1 VLRDIDVHDGPPAR
15 KLRQRPGL
23 RAIAFGASTGGLQP
37 LSTILHM
44 LAGRTLNAPLLVALH
59 TPAQFCETV
68 ASTLRRESGRDV
80 VVANGISPIRPDAI
94 HLAPADAHLR
104 VTRLFAQPQAE
115 SVEPCEDDRY
125 RPSVDLLFA
134 SAAQFYGRDLLAIV
148 LTGMGEDG
156 LAGARKVAECGGR
169 VFTQALSTCAATTMP
184 AAVVAAGLSGAEM
197 SPEELAAQILIRRDA
212 AAHV

>member
-1 VLRDIDVHDGPPAR
+1 VLKDIAAPKPPPAR
-15 KLRQRPGL
+15 KLRQPCGL

-37 LSTILHM
+37 LATILHM
-44 LAGRTLNAPLLVALH
+44 LAGRTLEAPLLVALH

-68 ASTLRRESGRDV
+68 ASTLRRESGREV
-80 VVANGISPIRPDAI
+80 IIVNGMSPLRPDAI
-94 HLAPADAHLR
+94 HLARADAHLR
-104 VTRLFAQPQAE
+104 VARLFSQPQAE
-115 SVEPCEDDRY
+115 SVEPREEDRY

-134 SAAQFYGRDLLAIV
+134 SAAQIYGRDLLAIV

-156 LAGARKVAECGGR
+156 LAGARTVAECGGP
-169 VFTQALSTCAATTMP
+169 VFTQALPTCAAPTMP

-197 SPEELAAQILIRRDA
+197 SPEELAAQILIRKDA

>member
-1 VLRDIDVHDGPPAR
+1 MLKSLDAPNAPAR
-15 KLRQRPGL
+15 KPRQRQAL

-44 LAGRTLNAPLLVALH
+44 LAGRILDAPLLVALH

-80 VVANGISPIRPDAI
+80 IVVSGPSPLRADAI
-94 HLAPADAHLR
+94 HLARADAHLR
-104 VTRLFAQPQAE
+104 VTRLLGQAHAE
-115 SVEPCEDDRY
+115 SVEPCDEDRY

-134 SAAQFYGRDLLAIV
+134 SAAQTFGRDLLAVV

-156 LAGARKVAECGGR
+156 LAGARKVTECGGR
-169 VFTQALSTCAATTMP
+169 VFTQALPTCAAPTMP
-184 AAVVAAGLSGAEM
+184 AAVIAAELSSAEL
-197 SPEELAAQILIRRDA
+197 SPEEIAAHILIRRDA